1 MAKARTKPKAE
12 AAEPVKVL
20 SYKGFDKDFKCRDFQ
35 FEVGKTYTIGG
46 KIEACKRGFHAC
58 ENPFDVWNY
67 YGIGEGNRFAVVEQ
81 SGDISRHDGD
91 SKVASGSITI
101 KAEISLPEFI
111 KNAVSRIIEMTKN
124 AVGNDSGNDAKI
136 GSSGNDA
143 KIGSSG
149 NDAKIG
155 SSGYNAQIGSSGN
168 NAKIGSSGYN
178 AKIGSSGDNAKIGSS
193 GNDAKIGSSG
203 YDAKIEAEGNDAVIA
218 AAGHS
223 TRVKAKPGTWVSLAE
238 FDPVGK
244 CVGFATGQVGTNG
257 IAADVWLVAKSGKL
271 VAEK

>member
-1 MAKARTKPKAE
+1 MAKAKTKSKAE
-12 AAEPVKVL
+12 AAEPVKIL
-20 SYKGFDKDFKCRDFQ
+20 SYKGFDKDFKCRNFQ
-35 FEVGKTYTIGG
+35 FEVGKTYTIDG
-46 KIEACKRGFHAC
+46 KIEVCERGFHAC

-67 YGIGEGNRFAVVEQ
+67 YDIGEGNRFAVVEQ

-124 AVGNDSGNDAKI
+124 AVGNDSGTYAKIGSSGTYAQIGSSGYSAQIGSSGYSAQIGSSGTYAQIGSSGDSAKI
-136 GSSGNDA
+136 GSSGN
-143 KIGSSG
+143 S
-149 NDAKIG
+149 
-155 SSGYNAQIGSSGN
+155 AQ
-168 NAKIGSSGYN
+168 
-178 AKIGSSGDNAKIGSS
+178 
-193 GNDAKIGSSG
+193 
-203 YDAKIEAEGNDAVIA
+203 IEAEGNDAVIA

-271 VAEK
+271 VAEE

>member
-1 MAKARTKPKAE
+1 MAKAKTKPKAE

-35 FEVGKTYTIGG
+35 FEVGKTYTIDG

-149 NDAKIG
+149 NDAKI
-155 SSGYNAQIGSSGN
+155 
-168 NAKIGSSGYN
+168 
-178 AKIGSSGDNAKIGSS
+178 
-193 GNDAKIGSSG
+193 
-203 YDAKIEAEGNDAVIA
+203 EAEGNDAVIA